1 MKLSLYRL
9 KIIICF
15 LCFFIPMLPFPLPF
29 SFEIDPKERAMES
42 IEMQPFHGNI
52 NKWDKLQK
60 PHLKTLLVDKLDF
73 SPAFDVGRCRK
84 RHGSLEAWLRP
95 PV

>member
-1 MKLSLYRL
+1 
-9 KIIICF
+9 
-15 LCFFIPMLPFPLPF
+15 
-29 SFEIDPKERAMES
+29 MES

-60 PHLKTLLVDKLDF
+60 PQLETLLVDKLDF
-73 SPAFDVGRCRK
+73 SLAFDVGRCRK
-84 RHGSLEAWLRP
+84 MHGSLEAWLRP